1 MQSYFTDLLEIPY
14 KIDDLPYKIV
24 PNKNAE

>member
-1 MQSYFTDLLEIPY
+1 MQSYFIDLLEIPY
-14 KIDDLPYKIV
+14 KIADQAYKIV